1 MMTFRFLL
9 LLLVLPTSFS
19 LQAQDSQLKISDA
32 LSVLPVNSTNGNSQ
46 RRAADFIV
54 AVVNAE
60 PITNNELQLEM
71 DRVRQQL
78 IQQRRALPVRADLV
92 RDVLERMISDRVQLQ
107 MARDSGLRA
116 DDAAIDAAEQSIAR
130 QNQLELPELRRR
142 VAADGVSPAQFRAQL
157 RDQIL
162 LTRLRERELEPRARV
177 SELDIDQYLRQA
189 QESADPASRQINLA
203 QILIAVPD
211 DATDAL
217 IAERQARAET
227 ALARLRAGEDF
238 ATLARESS
246 DAADK
251 ANGGQLGLR
260 PVGRY
265 PPLFVEAAQ
274 KLAVGEASGVLRSG
288 AGFHILKMLERQEAG
303 LLLPSATTQSRA
315 RHILLRPGPQLTEAA
330 ALDRLDALREQVLA
344 GRADFATLARE
355 VSQDGSA
362 AQGGDLGWAS
372 PGMFVPEF
380 EQAMNLLAPGAVS
393 EPLVSRFGVHLIQ
406 LQERRQVPTTQREQ
420 REAVRNLLRE
430 RKLDEAFPLWAQDL
444 RGRAYVE
451 LRELPQ

>member
-19 LQAQDSQLKISDA
+19 LQAQDLQLKISDA
-32 LSVLPVNSTNGNSQ
+32 LSVLPGNSTNGNSQ

-238 ATLARESS
+238 ATLARELS

-330 ALDRLDALREQVLA
+330 ALDRMDALREQVLS

>member
-238 ATLARESS
+238 ATLARELS

-303 LLLPSATTQSRA
+303 LLLPSATTQSRV

>member
-1 MMTFRFLL
+1 MMTFRFVSLM
-9 LLLVLPTSFS
+9 LVLAASCPVRAQG
-19 LQAQDSQLKISDA
+19 LQLQSSSQLT
-32 LSVLPVNSTNGNSQ
+32 LPGAAPASAPAQ
-46 RRAADFIV
+46 LRQADFIV
-54 AVVNAE
+54 AVVNSE
-60 PITNNELQLEM
+60 PVTNNELQLEM
-71 DRVRQQL
+71 ERVRQQL
-78 IQQRRALPVRADLV
+78 TQQRRALPPRADLI
-92 RDVLERMISDRVQLQ
+92 REVLERMISDRVQLQ
-107 MARDSGLRA
+107 VARDSGVRA

-130 QNQLELPELRRR
+130 QNQLELSELRRR

-211 DATDAL
+211 DASTET
-217 IAERQARAET
+217 IAARQARAEA
-227 ALARLRAGEDF
+227 ALARVRAGEDF
-238 ATLARESS
+238 AVLARELS

-260 PVGRY
+260 PLGRY
-265 PPLFVEAAQ
+265 PPLFVEAAE
-274 KLAVGEASGVLRSG
+274 KLVVGDASGLLRSG
-288 AGFHILKMLERQEAG
+288 AGFHILKLLERQEAG

-315 RHILLRPGPQLTEAA
+315 RHILLRLGPQLSEAA
-330 ALDRLDALREQVLA
+330 ALDRLAAVRQQILTGQA
-344 GRADFATLARE
+344 NFATLARE

-420 REAVRNLLRE
+420 REAVRTLLRE

>member
-19 LQAQDSQLKISDA
+19 LQAQDLQMKISDA

>member
-1 MMTFRFLL
+1 MMTYRFVS
-9 LLLVLPTSFS
+9 LLLVLAISFP
-19 LQAQDSQLKISDA
+19 LQAQELQLKISDA
-32 LSVLPVNSTNGNSQ
+32 LSAPLFTAINANGQ
-46 RRAADFIV
+46 RRPADFIV
-54 AVVNAE
+54 AVVNAD
-60 PITNNELQLEM
+60 PITNNELQLEI
-71 DRVRQQL
+71 DRVRQTL
-78 IQQRRALPVRADLV
+78 AQQRRAPPPRADLV
-92 RDVLERMISDRVQLQ
+92 REVMERMINDRVQLQ
-107 MARDSGLRA
+107 LARDSGLRA
-116 DDAAIDAAEQSIAR
+116 DEAAIDAAEQSIAR

-142 VAADGVSPAQFRAQL
+142 VADDGVSPAQFRAQL

-211 DATDAL
+211 DANNAQ

-227 ALARLRAGEDF
+227 ALTRVRAGEDF
-238 ATLARESS
+238 ATLAREIS

-260 PVGRY
+260 PIGRY

-274 KLAVGEASGVLRSG
+274 KLAAGEVSGVLRSG
-288 AGFHILKMLERQEAG
+288 AGFHILKLLERQEAG

-315 RHILLRPGPQLTEAA
+315 RHILLRLGPQLSEAA
-330 ALDRLDALREQVLA
+330 ALERLAALRQQVLT
-344 GRADFATLARE
+344 GQADFATLARE

-380 EQAMNLLAPGAVS
+380 EQAMNLLAPGAMS

-406 LQERRQVPTTQREQ
+406 LQERRQVLTTQREQ

-444 RGRAYVE
+444 RARAYVE
-451 LRELPQ
+451 MRELPQ